1 MAFDFN
7 SVQVKAWEREIELVV
22 YDPAT
27 GGPEGQGNPNL
38 GLSPGQAL
46 GFVVSSLHTDFK
58 VKRSCTFSE
67 NTAEFKVYNANAEHR
82 ARMTAP
88 GMRVRFSAG
97 YRDSGGP
104 LGIFWG
110 TVTAGACSEKKGTDW
125 VTTLPCISSLSEALG
140 TEGVVVAAKNAKTL
154 QAKQEIQTRQINR
167 IPVSFGY
174 APGHPI
180 RQVLWDIQAI
190 TGLAVYGAEA
200 LPTETLKN
208 GFNYSGGVRGAI
220 DQFKKTCLIPIGW
233 TLYID
238 NQQLIVYPVDEKAQ
252 YTVVT
257 AHLTT
262 EGFEKNGVV
271 APVSTGYIS
280 HTDKTK
286 SNVPPKMVKGKD
298 GKLYREEQ
306 PRTYEVKCLLNPKL
320 APSTLANIEVPG
332 LETVLVID
340 SVEFE
345 GNNYGGNYTAT
356 FEGHVYEGSK

>member
-1 MAFDFN
+1 MASDFN
-7 SVQVKAWEREIELVV
+7 AVQVKAWEREIELVV

-27 GGPEGQGNPNL
+27 TDGSSATLAAGEVL
-38 GLSPGQAL
+38 GY
-46 GFVVSSLHTDFK
+46 VVSSLHTDFK
-58 VKRSCTFSE
+58 VKRSRTFSE

-356 FEGHVYEGSK
+356 FEGHVYEGGK

>member
-1 MAFDFN
+1 MASSFN
-7 SVQVKAWEREIELVV
+7 DVQVKAWEREIELVV
-22 YDPAT
+22 YDPTTTDSSSATLAT
-27 GGPEGQGNPNL
+27 GEVL
-38 GLSPGQAL
+38 GY
-46 GFVVSSLHTDFK
+46 VVSSLHTEFK
-58 VKRSCTFSE
+58 VKRSRTFSE

-200 LPTETLKN
+200 LPDAVLVN
-208 GFNYSGGVRGAI
+208 GFNYPGGIRGAI
-220 DQFKKTCLIPIGW
+220 DQFKKMCLIPAGW

-238 NQQLIVYPVDEKAQ
+238 NTSLVVYPVDEKAQ
-252 YTVVT
+252 HTVTT

-286 SNVPPKMVKGKD
+286 ANVPPKMVKGED
-298 GKLYREEQ
+298 GKLHRVDV

-320 APSTLANIEVPG
+320 APNTLATIEVPG
-332 LETVLVID
+332 LDTTLLID

-345 GNNYGGNYTAT
+345 GNNYGGNYMAT

>member
-1 MAFDFN
+1 MASSFN
-7 SVQVKAWEREIELVV
+7 DVQVKAWEREIELVV

-27 GGPEGQGNPNL
+27 TDGSSATLAAGEVL
-38 GLSPGQAL
+38 GY
-46 GFVVSSLHTDFK
+46 VVSSLHTDFK
-58 VKRSCTFSE
+58 VNRSRTFSE
-67 NTAEFKVYNANAEHR
+67 NTAEFKIYNANAEHR

-140 TEGVVVAAKNAKTL
+140 TEGVVVAAKKAKTL

>member
-1 MAFDFN
+1 MASDFN
-7 SVQVKAWEREIELVV
+7 AVQVKAWEREIELVV
-22 YDPAT
+22 YDPTTTDGSSAT
-27 GGPEGQGNPNL
+27 LAAGEVL
-38 GLSPGQAL
+38 GY
-46 GFVVSSLHTDFK
+46 VVSSLHTDFK
-58 VKRSCTFSE
+58 VKRSRTFSE

>member
-1 MAFDFN
+1 MASDFN
-7 SVQVKAWEREIELVV
+7 TVQVKAWEREIELVV
-22 YDPAT
+22 YDPTTTDGSSAT
-27 GGPEGQGNPNL
+27 LAAGEV
-38 GLSPGQAL
+38 L

-58 VKRSCTFSE
+58 VNRSRTFSE
-67 NTAEFKVYNANAEHR
+67 NTAEFKIYNANAEHR

-356 FEGHVYEGSK
+356 FEGHVYEGGK

>member
-1 MAFDFN
+1 MASDFS

-27 GGPEGQGNPNL
+27 TDGSSATLAAGEVL
-38 GLSPGQAL
+38 GY
-46 GFVVSSLHTDFK
+46 VVSSLHTDFK
-58 VKRSCTFSE
+58 VKRSRTFSE

>member
-1 MAFDFN
+1 M
-7 SVQVKAWEREIELVV
+7 QVKAWEREIELVV
-22 YDPAT
+22 YDPTTTDSSSATLAT
-27 GGPEGQGNPNL
+27 GEVL
-38 GLSPGQAL
+38 GY
-46 GFVVSSLHTDFK
+46 VVSSLHTEFK
-58 VKRSCTFSE
+58 VKRSRTFSE
-67 NTAEFKVYNANAEHR
+67 NTAEFKIYNANAEHR

-200 LPTETLKN
+200 LPDAVLVN

-220 DQFKKTCLIPIGW
+220 DLFKKTCLIPAGW

-238 NQQLIVYPVDEKAQ
+238 NQSLIVYPVDEKAQ
-252 YTVVT
+252 YTVTT

-298 GKLYREEQ
+298 GKLVRVPV
-306 PRTYEVKCLLNPKL
+306 PRAYEVKCLLNPKL
-320 APSTLANIEVPG
+320 APNTLATIEVPG
-332 LETVLVID
+332 LDTTLLID

-345 GNNYGGNYTAT
+345 GNNYGGNYMAT

>member
-1 MAFDFN
+1 MASSFN
-7 SVQVKAWEREIELVV
+7 DVQVKAWEREIELVV
-22 YDPAT
+22 YDPTTTDSSSATLAT
-27 GGPEGQGNPNL
+27 GEVL
-38 GLSPGQAL
+38 GY
-46 GFVVSSLHTDFK
+46 VVSSLHTEFK
-58 VKRSCTFSE
+58 VKRSRTFSE

-345 GNNYGGNYTAT
+345 GNNYGGNYMAT

>member
-1 MAFDFN
+1 MASSFN
-7 SVQVKAWEREIELVV
+7 DVQVKAWEREIELVV
-22 YDPAT
+22 YDPTTTDGSSATLAT
-27 GGPEGQGNPNL
+27 GEVL
-38 GLSPGQAL
+38 GY
-46 GFVVSSLHTDFK
+46 VVSSLHTDFK
-58 VKRSCTFSE
+58 VNRSRTFSE
-67 NTAEFKVYNANAEHR
+67 NTAEFKIYNANAEHR

-356 FEGHVYEGSK
+356 FEGHVYEGGK

>member
-1 MAFDFN
+1 MASDFN
-7 SVQVKAWEREIELVV
+7 AVQVKAWEREIELVV

-27 GGPEGQGNPNL
+27 TDGSSATLAAGEVL
-38 GLSPGQAL
+38 GY
-46 GFVVSSLHTDFK
+46 VVSSLHTDFK
-58 VKRSCTFSE
+58 VNRSRTFSE
-67 NTAEFKVYNANAEHR
+67 NSAEFKVYNANAEHR

-125 VTTLPCISSLSEALG
+125 VTTLPCISSISEALG

-174 APGHPI
+174 AHGHPI

>member
-1 MAFDFN
+1 MASDFS

-22 YDPAT
+22 YDPTTTDGSSAT
-27 GGPEGQGNPNL
+27 LAAGEVL
-38 GLSPGQAL
+38 GY
-46 GFVVSSLHTDFK
+46 VVSSLHTDFK
-58 VKRSCTFSE
+58 VKRSRTFSE

>member
-1 MAFDFN
+1 LASSFN
-7 SVQVKAWEREIELVV
+7 DVRVKAWEREIELVV

-27 GGPEGQGNPNL
+27 NPDGLGNPNL
-38 GLSPGQAL
+38 DLKKDEVL
-46 GFVVSSLHTDFK
+46 GYVVSSLHTEFK
-58 VKRSCTFSE
+58 VKRSRTFSE

-97 YRDSGGP
+97 YKDSGGP
-104 LGIFWG
+104 LAIFWG
-110 TVTAGACSEKKGTDW
+110 TVTAGARSEKKGTDW

-140 TEGVVVAAKNAKTL
+140 TEGVVVAAKNAKTP
-154 QAKQEIQTRQINR
+154 QDKQDIQTRQINR

-220 DQFKKTCLIPIGW
+220 DLFKKTCLIPAGW

-238 NQQLIVYPVDEKAQ
+238 NQSLIVYPVDEKAK
-252 YTVVT
+252 YTVTT
-257 AHLTT
+257 AHLTV
-262 EGFEKNGVV
+262 EGYEKNGVI
-271 APVSTGYIS
+271 APVSTGYIT

-286 SNVPPKMVKGKD
+286 ANIPPKMVKGKD
-298 GKLYREEQ
+298 GKLHRVDI

-320 APSTLANIEVPG
+320 APNTLATIEVPG
-332 LETVLVID
+332 LDTTLLID

-345 GNNYGGNYTAT
+345 GNNYGGNFQAS

>member
-1 MAFDFN
+1 MASSFN
-7 SVQVKAWEREIELVV
+7 DVQVKAWEREIELVV
-22 YDPAT
+22 YDPTTTDGSSAT
-27 GGPEGQGNPNL
+27 LAAGEVL
-38 GLSPGQAL
+38 GY
-46 GFVVSSLHTDFK
+46 VVSSLHTDFK
-58 VKRSCTFSE
+58 VKRSRTFSE

>member
-1 MAFDFN
+1 MASDFN
-7 SVQVKAWEREIELVV
+7 AVQVKAWEREIELVV

-27 GGPEGQGNPNL
+27 TDGSSATLAAGEVL
-38 GLSPGQAL
+38 GY
-46 GFVVSSLHTDFK
+46 VVSSLHTDFK
-58 VKRSCTFSE
+58 VKRSRTFSE

>member
-1 MAFDFN
+1 MASDFN
-7 SVQVKAWEREIELVV
+7 AVQVKAWEREIELVV

-27 GGPEGQGNPNL
+27 TDGSSATLAAGEVL
-38 GLSPGQAL
+38 GY
-46 GFVVSSLHTDFK
+46 VVSSLHTDFK
-58 VKRSCTFSE
+58 VNRSRTFSE

-345 GNNYGGNYTAT
+345 GNNYGGNYMAT

>member
-1 MAFDFN
+1 M
-7 SVQVKAWEREIELVV
+7 
-22 YDPAT
+22 
-27 GGPEGQGNPNL
+27 
-38 GLSPGQAL
+38 
-46 GFVVSSLHTDFK
+46 
-58 VKRSCTFSE
+58 
-67 NTAEFKVYNANAEHR
+67 
-82 ARMTAP
+82 
-88 GMRVRFSAG
+88 
-97 YRDSGGP
+97 
-104 LGIFWG
+104 
-110 TVTAGACSEKKGTDW
+110 
-125 VTTLPCISSLSEALG
+125 
-140 TEGVVVAAKNAKTL
+140 AAKNAKTL